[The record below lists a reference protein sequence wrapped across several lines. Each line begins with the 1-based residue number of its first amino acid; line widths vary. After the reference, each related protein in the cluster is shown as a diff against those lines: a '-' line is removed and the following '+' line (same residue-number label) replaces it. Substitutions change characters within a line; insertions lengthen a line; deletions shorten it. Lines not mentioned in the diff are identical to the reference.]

1 MISASTGSTT
11 NRDDELVGQIE
22 RCLHRPIIP
31 ENWFFCQ
38 LNPFTLLGVLAPFKG
53 DTELIL
59 GGNFRRV
66 LRQIWTA

>member
-31 ENWFFCQ
+31 ESWFFCQ
-38 LNPFTLLGVLAPFKG
+38 LTLKSTQIAEKSWGM
-53 DTELIL
+53 IL

-66 LRQIWTA
+66 MGQTWNA